1 MPLDEIISR
10 LSKIAGIDHV
20 YFLDKELNIIKEQGF
35 KGTNN
40 YLQEILNIIK
50 SESLFEKISKNFY
63 SSSFHTYTFLNENGL
78 IVILKL
84 HNKTDLYTVII
95 AGENEPV
102 DLINLLKICKESRLN
117 FEKAFI

>member
-10 LSKIAGIDHV
+10 LSKIAGIDYV

-40 YLQEILNIIK
+40 YFQEILNIIK

-84 HNKTDLYTVII
+84 HNKTDLYTIII

>member
-1 MPLDEIISR
+1 MPLDEIISK
-10 LSKIAGIDHV
+10 LSSITGIDYV
-20 YFLDKELNIIKEQGF
+20 YFLDKELNLVKEQKV

-84 HNKTDLYTVII
+84 HNQADLYVVII